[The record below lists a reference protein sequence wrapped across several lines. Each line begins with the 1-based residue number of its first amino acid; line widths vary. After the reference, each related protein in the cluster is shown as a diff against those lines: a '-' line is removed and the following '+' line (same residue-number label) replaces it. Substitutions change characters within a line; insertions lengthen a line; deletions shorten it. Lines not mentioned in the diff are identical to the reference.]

1 MAARG
6 SAALQLLGAGALH
19 SLVPRGAK
27 VLLLH
32 LSVLLVRFVL
42 HQRAAP
48 RGYVCLHGFISGP
61 SLSSPLPEEQH
72 FLLVRACG

>member
-6 SAALQLLGAGALH
+6 SAARQLLGAGGLH

-27 VLLLH
+27 MLLLH

-42 HQRAAP
+42 HQCAP
-48 RGYVCLHGFISGP
+48 SGDTCLHGFLSGP
-61 SLSSPLPEEQH
+61 SLCSLLPEEQH